1 VRCQATE
8 DLPTGR
14 RLMRT
19 DHSPQSVWLCQPA
32 AFKKGLTESWG
43 FNETRQ
49 FAVKELTLKKWFL
62 ILVATLGVSSCFG
75 PIKFKN
81 SDLASR
87 FYDQGDYANAIAYY
101 MKSIAENDQSAETFY
116 GLAMAFYQ
124 HGDREE
130 AMLALEKCVE
140 KDPKNASAFERLAAV
155 NLDLGDIPKAEVYC
169 RKAIR
174 LDSEFVEAYNTMGH
188 IFFESGQL
196 DSAQSYFSDV
206 LALSKSLRWKTIAD
220 RSFVAYNEEQAEAN
234 NGLGEI
240 CISRAFLE
248 QSLSYF
254 SAASLLAPHWET
266 PWFNKGRAY
275 DALGN
280 SRAAEVAYRRTI
292 DLAPSNTL
300 AYKNLAKIF
309 RRSGKN
315 PEAMTLYRLALRTD
329 STDADIYFG
338 LAELYERQGDKR
350 QAAEV
355 YDRAVDHVPG
365 DMRTY
370 SRAGYANLAIGEY
383 DRAIE
388 LFGDI
393 IGIKPEDAAAHNGL
407 GEAYRA
413 TRDTALAR
421 MEFEQAVASDT
432 LFALPLRNLGAL
444 YMDAGNEAFGVQYYI
459 RAARLGDGQ
468 ALEFLRAR
476 GYKIE

>member
-1 VRCQATE
+1 MK
-8 DLPTGR
+8 D
-14 RLMRT
+14 
-19 DHSPQSVWLCQPA
+19 
-32 AFKKGLTESWG
+32 
-43 FNETRQ
+43 
-49 FAVKELTLKKWFL
+49 LTLKKWFL
-62 ILVATLGVSSCFG
+62 ILVATLGVNSCFV
-75 PIKFKN
+75 PTKINN
-81 SDLASR
+81 SVLASR
-87 FYDQGDYANAIAYY
+87 FYDQRDYTNAIAYY

-124 HGDREE
+124 HGDREQ
-130 AMLALEKCVE
+130 AMLTLERCLE
-140 KDPKNASAFERLAAV
+140 KDPKDESALERLAAV
-155 NLDLGDIPKAEVYC
+155 NLDLGDIQKAEFYC
-169 RKAIR
+169 RKAIQ
-174 LDSEFVEAYNTMGH
+174 LDNEFAEAYNTMGH
-188 IFFESGQL
+188 IMFEEGQL
-196 DSAQSYFSDV
+196 DSAQIYFNNV
-206 LALSKSLRWKTIAD
+206 LALTKASRWRTIANK
-220 RSFVAYNEEQAEAN
+220 SFVMYNEQQAEAN

-240 CISRAFLE
+240 CISRGFLE

-254 SAASLLAPHWET
+254 TAASILAPEWET
-266 PWFNKGRAY
+266 PWFNKGRTY

-280 SRAAEVAYRRTI
+280 SKAAEVAYRRTI

-315 PEAMTLYRLALRTD
+315 QEAMTLYRLALRTD

-350 QAAEV
+350 RAADV

-365 DMRTY
+365 DLRTY

-388 LFGDI
+388 LFSEI
-393 IGIKPEDAAAHNGL
+393 TSIKPDDAAAHNGL

-444 YMDAGNEAFGVQYYI
+444 YMDAGKEAFGLQYYI
-459 RAARLGDGQ
+459 RAARLGDSQ